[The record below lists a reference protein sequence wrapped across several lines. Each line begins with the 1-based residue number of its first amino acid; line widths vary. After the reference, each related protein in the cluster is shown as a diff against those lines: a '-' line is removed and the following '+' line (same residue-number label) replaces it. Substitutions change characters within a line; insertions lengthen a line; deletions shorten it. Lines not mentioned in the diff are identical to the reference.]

1 MNDKQYTARLF
12 KLGHMAKTKAP
23 SAFFETLE
31 VMKNPFKHPI
41 STTALES
48 NKLSHDSLE
57 DYQLASEFLY
67 SYRGSPDTFKTY
79 RRELEHF
86 LLWCWMIE
94 KRSLAK
100 VARTHIES
108 YVEFAQQPPLAWIGN
123 KNVSRRILKDGK
135 HHPNPEWRP
144 YVQVRGDYIISQ
156 AALQSLFSVLSSFF
170 NFMIQEG
177 SISSN
182 PVSQLRQKSKFLRKH
197 QSISNIRRLSP
208 MQWDFVID
216 ETVKMANME
225 PEKHERSLFIMT
237 ALYAMYL
244 RISELVE
251 TPRWTPCMGHFQ
263 IDLEGNWW
271 FKTVGKGN
279 KEREISVSDA
289 MLTALKRYR
298 NSRDLS
304 ELPSPGDEVPLIH
317 KTRGR
322 GGITSTRQIRLI
334 VKQCFDRAIH
344 KMEQEGFSD
353 DAHRLKAATVHWLR
367 HTGISEDVKHRPREH
382 VRDDAGHGSSAI
394 TDRYIDVEKSER
406 HASGRAKLIK

>member
-1 MNDKQYTARLF
+1 MSKIQ
-12 KLGHMAKTKAP
+12 AP

-31 VMKNPFKHPI
+31 AMKNPFKHPL
-41 STTALES
+41 TTIPVES
-48 NKLSHDSLE
+48 HKLAHDSIE

-86 LLWCWMIE
+86 LLWCWEIE
-94 KRSLAK
+94 KRPLNQVS
-100 VARTHIES
+100 RTHIEA
-108 YVEFAQQPPLAWIGN
+108 YVEFSQQPPLTWIGN
-123 KNVSRRILKDGK
+123 KNVSRHILKDGK
-135 HHPNPEWRP
+135 KKANPEWRP
-144 YVQVRGDYIISQ
+144 YVQVRGEYIMSQ

-197 QSISNIRRLSP
+197 QSGSNIRRLSP

-216 ETVKMANME
+216 ETLKMTEIE

-244 RISELVE
+244 RVSELVE

-263 IDLEGNWW
+263 VDLEGNWW

-289 MLTALKRYR
+289 MLNALKRYR
-298 NSRDLS
+298 SSRGLT
-304 ELPSPGDEVPLIH
+304 ELPAPGEPTPLIH

-334 VKQCFDRAIH
+334 VKECFDRAIY
-344 KMEQEGFSD
+344 KMEQEGFKD
-353 DAHRLKAATVHWLR
+353 DAQRLRVATVHWLR

-406 HASGRAKLIK
+406 HATARSKLIK